1 MSGLALALGSSLC
14 WGISDFIAG
23 IQARRAPLLLVVL
36 ISQGFGLIGVI
47 VVLAAR
53 GVAPPAL
60 VSLLPAVAAG
70 VAGTTALAAFYRA
83 LAVGNMSIVA
93 PISATGVAVPVIV
106 GIATG
111 DHPAALQLAGI
122 AAAVIGVILASREH
136 DGSAHP
142 LDRRATRVAV
152 GLALVAALGFGSFF
166 VGLRASA
173 RHDVWWALF
182 AARTAGIVVLGA
194 AALRFRPE
202 RGIGLTELPPL
213 AAVGALDLAANVL
226 YAVATRHGILS
237 VVAVG
242 ASLYPLA
249 TVALARVIL
258 GERVRR
264 VQEFGIV
271 AAIAGVAML
280 AAG

>member
-1 MSGLALALGSSLC
+1 VFGLALALGSSVC
-14 WGISDFIAG
+14 WGVSDFIG
-23 IQARRAPLLLVVL
+23 GSQARRAPLLLVVL
-36 ISQGFGLIGVI
+36 ISQAFGLIGVVI
-47 VVLAAR
+47 VLGAR
-53 GVAPPAL
+53 GVPPPSL
-60 VSLLPAVAAG
+60 VDLLPAIAAG
-70 VAGTTALAAFYRA
+70 AGGTIALAAFYRA
-83 LAVGNMSIVA
+83 LAVGTMSIVA

-106 GIATG
+106 GIAPG
-111 DHPAALQLAGI
+111 DHPSALQGAGI
-122 AAAVIGVILASREH
+122 AAAVLGVILASREH
-136 DGSAHP
+136 DSSAHP

-182 AARTAGIVVLGA
+182 AARTAGLVALGTV
-194 AALRFRPE
+194 ALRFRPE
-202 RGIGLTELPPL
+202 RGIRRGELPPL
-213 AAVGALDLAANVL
+213 AAVGALDLAANAL

-237 VVAVG
+237 VVAVA

-249 TVALARVIL
+249 TVLLARVFL

-264 VQEFGIV
+264 IQELGIV
-271 AAIAGVAML
+271 AAIGGVLMI